1 MRTTSRATLLLMI
14 SASAAMGCAE
24 FAPSDSATPAT
35 ADDTPWLTRYRSIDF
50 TGDGIEDTVRLE
62 AVGRDVDS
70 IRIALTF
77 VSGGEVRWGVEWAS
91 PYELTIPAP
100 PEDPAARAEHLRRRL
115 GRVIAS
121 VQLEPFDRTA
131 YLTMAQEVDSTL
143 LASPP
148 ARQVT
153 FSYGYETT
161 VVLAWDPVAERLRV
175 LHSCC

>member
-35 ADDTPWLTRYRSIDF
+35 VDDTPWLTRYRSIDF
-50 TGDGIEDTVRLE
+50 TGDGIEDTVRLQ
-62 AVGRDVDS
+62 AVGREVDS
-70 IRIALTF
+70 LRVTLTF
-77 VSGGEVRWGVEWAS
+77 VSGGVTRLETGWGS
-91 PYELTIPAP
+91 DYELVIPTP
-100 PEDPAARAEHLRRRL
+100 PEDKAARAEHLRRRL
-115 GRVIAS
+115 GRVISS